1 MIHSCGYNK
10 SGGIRYEPFNGDET
24 LKTAAG
30 GMINWSRKRER
41 EGDFGHMLASA
52 VNI

>member
-1 MIHSCGYNK
+1 MINSCGYNK

-41 EGDFGHMLASA
+41 KMIKAE
-52 VNI
+52 VK